1 MILEPGVRVLVAVTL
16 MPRASHPLLS
26 PQLLLKVQVFC
37 SHGAI
42 TKGKILLSR
51 IEYFVNAIIC

>member
-26 PQLLLKVQVFC
+26 PQLLLKVQVFVAT
-37 SHGAI
+37 GQ
-42 TKGKILLSR
+42 LLKEKSF
-51 IEYFVNAIIC
+51 YPG